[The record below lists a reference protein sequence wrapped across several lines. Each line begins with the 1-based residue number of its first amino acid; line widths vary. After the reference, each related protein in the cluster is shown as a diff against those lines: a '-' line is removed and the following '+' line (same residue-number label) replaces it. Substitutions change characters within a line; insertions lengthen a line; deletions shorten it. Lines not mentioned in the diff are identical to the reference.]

1 MSRAAPQ
8 TARGS
13 APAAALISPAIAHD
27 EREPEY
33 RPIQWEICK
42 RLLVYMWRRPG
53 LQALAMG
60 QAAGVAL
67 INAAVPVAMTETI
80 RITIEAPEQW
90 RIWSGG
96 ADAEWGLLAG
106 TLLVGVLALLHYGM
120 VAWRQYTATRMAEHV
135 VFDMRA
141 DMFDHVQRLDMAYF
155 DRTRLGRILA
165 RATGDISALRGAV
178 VQVVPRLIIHGLTM
192 ALMFGAM
199 LYYDWALTLML
210 AAFAPLIAFGNTR
223 LGRRLE
229 QAYRVVQES
238 YSRMTA
244 SVAETVAGIRVTQ
257 GFAREGINA
266 QLFDE
271 VLMSHRRN
279 NMRAAVA
286 HGLYLPLLDVSSQV
300 IAATILGLGA
310 WRIASGQMGV
320 ADLIG
325 FLLYSGGFFGSA
337 LILADLYSTTLA
349 AMAGGERVFA
359 LLDTKPTIVD
369 PPESAA
375 RELPLDAAGVGARVE
390 FESVTFGYRD
400 AAPVLHDVSFTLEPG
415 RTIALVGHT
424 GSGKT
429 SIVNLVCRLYE
440 YQAGEILIDGL
451 DLRAIRLASLRSQS
465 AMVSQDNFLFSGTV
479 LDNIRFGRP
488 SASDEEVRQACRDLG
503 CLDILEG
510 LPQGLATEVGERGG
524 RLSLGQRQLVCFARA
539 MLARPRLLILDEA
552 TSAVDTFTEHRIQQ
566 ALERLMAGRSCL
578 VIAHRLSTIRHA
590 DLILVLDHGCI
601 VERGTHSELL
611 RSGGHYATLYTQFIR
626 LMDGAD

>member
-1 MSRAAPQ
+1 MSRAAPLP
-8 TARGS
+8 APS
-13 APAAALISPAIAHD
+13 PAAALISPVIPHD

-33 RPIQWEICK
+33 RPIQWEICR
-42 RLLVYMWRRPG
+42 RLLDYMWRRPR
-53 LQALAMG
+53 LQVLAMA

-67 INAAVPVAMTETI
+67 INSSVPVVMTETI
-80 RITIEAPEQW
+80 RLTIEAPERW

-96 ADAEWGLLAG
+96 ADVRWGLLTG
-106 TLLVGVLALLHYGM
+106 TALVAILALLHYAL

-135 VFDMRA
+135 VFDIRA
-141 DMFDHVQRLDMAYF
+141 DMFDHVQRLDMAFF

-192 ALMFGAM
+192 LLMFGAM
-199 LYYDWALTLML
+199 LFYDWALTLML
-210 AAFAPLIAFGNTR
+210 ATLAPLIAIGNTR

-257 GFAREGINA
+257 GFARERVNA

-286 HGLYLPLLDVSSQV
+286 HGMYLPLLDVSSQV
-300 IAATILGLGA
+300 IASAIIGLGA
-310 WRIASGQMGV
+310 WRISSTQMSV

-359 LLDTKPTIVD
+359 LLDTKPAIVD
-369 PPESAA
+369 PPPSLARDLPAA
-375 RELPLDAAGVGARVE
+375 PDGGARVE
-390 FESVTFGYRD
+390 FRDVTFGYR
-400 AAPVLHDVSFTLEPG
+400 AEAPVLHDVSLSIDPG
-415 RTIALVGHT
+415 RTVALVGHT

-440 YQAGEILIDGL
+440 FQHGQILIDGL
-451 DLRAIRLASLRSQS
+451 DLRTIRLASLRSQS
-465 AMVSQDNFLFSGTV
+465 AMVSQDNFLFSGTMM
-479 LDNIRFGRP
+479 DNIRFGRP
-488 SASDEEVRQACRDLG
+488 GASDAEVAQACRDLG
-503 CLDILEG
+503 CLDILEA
-510 LPQGLATEVGERGG
+510 LPEGLATEVGERGG
-524 RLSLGQRQLVCFARA
+524 SLSLGQRQLVCFARA
-539 MLARPRLLILDEA
+539 MLACPRLLILDEA

-578 VIAHRLSTIRHA
+578 VVAHRLSTIRHA
-590 DLILVLDHGCI
+590 DLILVFDHGRI
-601 VERGTHSELL
+601 VERGTHADLL
-611 RSGGHYATLYTQFIR
+611 KSGGHYASLYTQFIR
-626 LMDGAD
+626 LMDGDE